1 MIDDFSAKLRA
12 ALLGQLPGL
21 SSHQR
26 MMSYQR
32 ITANEA
38 VKSVPDV
45 RLGSVLVPVYP
56 HRGELYTSLML
67 RPKYHGV
74 HSGQISFP
82 GGKREGNESI
92 RETALR
98 ESNEELGI
106 IPGKVEILGTLSQ
119 VFIPPSKFLVTPYI
133 GVLRERPEFVPDARE
148 VEKVLEVPLS
158 ILLNDSSITTR
169 EVTIM
174 SYNTPISVRCFLV
187 EENVIWGAT
196 AMIISELKDISDQL
210 SGTK

>member
-1 MIDDFSAKLRA
+1 MIDEFSAKLKA
-12 ALLGQLPGL
+12 ALLGELPGL
-21 SSHQR
+21 TSHQR

-32 ITANEA
+32 ITASEA
-38 VKSVPDV
+38 VKSVPDA
-45 RLGSVLVPVYP
+45 RMGSVLVPIYP

-67 RPKYHGV
+67 RPKYAGV

-106 IPGKVEILGTLSQ
+106 IPDKVEILGTLSQ
-119 VFIPPSKFLVTPYI
+119 VFIPPSKFLVTPHI
-133 GVLRERPEFVPDARE
+133 GVLRERPQFVPDARE

-158 ILLNDSSITTR
+158 FLLSNHSITTR

-174 SYNTPISVRCFLV
+174 SYNSPIKVKCFLV

-210 SGTK
+210 LHSK

>member
-1 MIDDFSAKLRA
+1 MIDDFSAKLKA
-12 ALLGQLPGL
+12 ALKEELPGL
-21 SSHQR
+21 AAHQR

-32 ITANEA
+32 MTASEA
-38 VKSVPDV
+38 VKTVPDA
-45 RLGSVLVPVYP
+45 RQGSVLVPVYP

-82 GGKREGNESI
+82 GGKQEGNESI

-106 IPGKVEILGTLSQ
+106 IPERVEILGTLSQ

-133 GVLRERPEFVPDARE
+133 GVLRERPEFVPHARE

-158 ILLNDSSITTR
+158 VLLSDKSITTR

-174 SYNTPISVRCFLV
+174 SYSTPISVKCFLV
-187 EENVIWGAT
+187 EDNIIWGAT
-196 AMIISELKDISDQL
+196 AMIISELKDLSDQL
-210 SGTK
+210 LHAK